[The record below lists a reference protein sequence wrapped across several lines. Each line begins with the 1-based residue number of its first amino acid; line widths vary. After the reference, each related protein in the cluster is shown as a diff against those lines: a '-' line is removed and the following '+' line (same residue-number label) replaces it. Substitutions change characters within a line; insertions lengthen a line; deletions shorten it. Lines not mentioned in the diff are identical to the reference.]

1 MTPMQQVRARCE
13 EVVQLAKKLY
23 GIDMS
28 AVQIS
33 FNLKGRAAG
42 KAGGRM
48 RRDPVLSNYYVKFNH
63 DMLTREAMEHI
74 LQDTVPHEYAHIL
87 GFIDPMRFGSNH
99 CHTWARITRELGG
112 SGKRFHQEEV
122 VYGNGT
128 TYEYTTDRGHK
139 VRLSSKHH
147 NHIQRGGSLR
157 YRGGKGVVS
166 IACAYSI
173 VGHQGRTLA
182 APIVKKATPDTPPNT
197 PATIEAFR
205 AMTPAVPAYTGE
217 GREEIERILTRIAA
231 PVVPKTVAPM
241 TQQGLS
247 KAAMARAVMLSGHKA
262 GKSYEEIITAI
273 MHATGHDRQLSR
285 SYYKGNYAKVGCPAP

>member
-23 GIDMS
+23 GIDLS

-48 RRDPVLSNYYVKFNH
+48 RQDPNLSNYYVKFNH

-87 GFIDPMRFGSNH
+87 GYIDPMRFGSNH
-99 CHTWARITRELGG
+99 CYTWARITRELGG

-122 VYGNGT
+122 VYGTGT

-139 VRLSSKHH
+139 VRLSSRHH
-147 NHIQRGGSLR
+147 NLVQSGRSLR
-157 YRGGKGVVS
+157 YNGGKGVVS
-166 IACAYSI
+166 KTCAYSI
-173 VGHQGRTLA
+173 VGHQGRTLS
-182 APIVKKATPDTPPNT
+182 APIVKKAVADTPPNT
-197 PATIEAFR
+197 PAKIESFR
-205 AMTPAVPAYTGE
+205 SLAPVVPAYTGG
-217 GREEIERILTRIAA
+217 GREEIERLLTRVTAQ
-231 PVVPKTVAPM
+231 KTVAPM
-241 TQQGLS
+241 TQSGLS
-247 KAAMARAVMLSGHKA
+247 KAAMARAIMLSGHKE